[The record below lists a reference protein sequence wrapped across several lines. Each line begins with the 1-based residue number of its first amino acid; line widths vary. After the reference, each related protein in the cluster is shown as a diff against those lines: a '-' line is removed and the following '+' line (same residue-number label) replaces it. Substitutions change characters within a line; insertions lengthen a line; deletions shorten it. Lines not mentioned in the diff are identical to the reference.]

1 MILADTLAPVRLLKS
16 RNMSEMVSFCAKFK
30 TSFYRSKNYTKLASS
45 ERNRDRQRQT
55 ETDEDSRR
63 QTETDRDRQRL
74 AETERDRQRQ
84 TEADTET
91 ETLMNPLCLQ
101 TLH

>member
-16 RNMSEMVSFCAKFK
+16 QNMSEMVSFCAKFK

-55 ETDEDSRR
+55 ETDEDRRR
-63 QTETDRDRQRL
+63 QTETDGDRRRQMETDGDRQ
-74 AETERDRQRQ
+74 
-84 TEADTET
+84 
-91 ETLMNPLCLQ
+91 NK
-101 TLH
+101 

>member
-16 RNMSEMVSFCAKFK
+16 QNMSEMVSFCAKFK

-55 ETDEDSRR
+55 RTDGDRRR
-63 QTETDRDRQRL
+63 QTETDRDWQKQR
-74 AETERDRQRQ
+74 ETDRGRHRD
-84 TEADTET
+84 
-91 ETLMNPLCLQ
+91 
-101 TLH
+101 